1 MDSIT
6 LLNDTLF
13 LKNDTLYA
21 KFCDLTMNHK
31 YIAESNG
38 CGWTNVVIWFLV
50 CIALVCT
57 AYIVTEYLKEQKRK
71 EYENNQNLIAK
82 ERESKGN
89 DKKEEIKATY
99 RSKILDYLKDNNV
112 SKSNPYLNTLFEF
125 LKNQGEEYDMSKIFP
140 KNPHNN

>member
-21 KFCDLTMNHK
+21 KLGDLTMNHK

-50 CIALVCT
+50 CTALVCT
-57 AYIVTEYLKEQKRK
+57 AYIVTKYLKEQKNN
-71 EYENNQNLIAK
+71 EYENNKSLKEK
-82 ERESKGN
+82 EREYKGN
-89 DKKEEIKATY
+89 EKKEEIKATY

-112 SKSNPYLNTLFEF
+112 SKGNPYLNALFEF
-125 LKNQGEEYDMSKIFP
+125 LKKQGEEYDMSKIFP
-140 KNPHNN
+140 SDSSK